1 NRVGRRRFR
10 RRGGGVN
17 DGGCP
22 HGRDGRGLPR
32 RRLPRRR
39 LSRCGDG
46 RRLSRRNGGR
56 WLPRRRFPRRRRG
69 WRFPQR
75 RFPPRSGGWSFPQ
88 RRFRPGGGGGRL
100 PQRRFPP
107 RFRRVTQLR
116 VPARI
121 CTARPS
127 VCVRPVQSIPPP
139 PLLRLCR
146 GAVRR
151 RRWPLWRLVLELAAD
166 TVGMAARLGLRRRL
180 RLLLRRRET
189 PGRAKAARG
198 AAVAPPGYGKTDG

>member
-1 NRVGRRRFR
+1 
-10 RRGGGVN
+10 
-17 DGGCP
+17 P
-22 HGRDGRGLPR
+22 HGRDGRGLTR

-39 LSRCGDG
+39 LSRRRLSRRRLSRCGDR

-56 WLPRRRFPRRRRG
+56 WLPRRRFP
-69 WRFPQR
+69 
-75 RFPPRSGGWSFPQ
+75 PRSGGW
-88 RRFRPGGGGGRL
+88 RL

-107 RFRRVTQLR
+107 RVRRVTQLR

-127 VCVRPVQSIPPP
+127 LCVRPVQSVPPP

-151 RRWPLWRLVLELAAD
+151 RRWPLWRLVLELAAA
-166 TVGMAARLGLRRRL
+166 TVGMATRLGLRRRL

-198 AAVAPPGYGKTDG
+198 AAVAPPGYGKTGG